1 MALRVRGAS
10 PVRPRRPS
18 AWSALAALA
27 LLVVASLFASAVTA
41 SPTFNDSS
49 PTSRPPLSNSSLVVV
64 QVISRHGTRAPNP
77 VVDKLCPADR
87 ENLALYGSLRITLA
101 GLTGTGMRELF
112 ALGVFARQQYM
123 ERTYPGFIS
132 KYFNDQEV
140 YFRAVGEDRTI
151 QSAVAMAQA
160 MYPAG
165 SAPVG
170 YSAELASPV
179 PVYTMPNELDSL
191 LEVRKE
197 GCKARLE
204 KDAAEWDRTEGVA
217 LYKAN
222 QPLLAQLHKLCNISD
237 LNKQLPAVGG
247 DYNYGDALKDI
258 TDAWTFDMIEGFQMQ
273 PGLNVS
279 ALLQFRSLAVA
290 QLLGRIIGTDEQR
303 TYMNGAL
310 PERMLDN
317 FLFSV
322 WNQGPQRD
330 RARALK
336 MFLYHGHREM
346 TYALAAMLG
355 INFDIKF
362 PALPKGGI
370 PPATTLFFELHYLGP
385 RDADGNIPN
394 AFAAAG
400 MANPYEEA
408 GLKIQLDSKEAKPL
422 PWDRK
427 SASQTVR
434 IQPEHSHDNGAVA
447 VPAAPASSSAPPAPA
462 AATVAKE
469 KSSAKAAAAFG
480 ADQLNHGSGIRFRLP
495 AKSND
500 TAADDSAFKYLPRP
514 PAKKKEELLPNGET
528 AKEAAAEWRPAPPT
542 DGYVVR
548 VLLWHPCGDD
558 DGEPSTS
565 GKEKSSHRRAKNNHG
580 DPRTPDCP
588 AVPVAMTA
596 VCDSPA
602 EEGCT
607 LEQFSRAIH
616 ERIERTGTWDQLC
629 GVKDPKRVMADAQG
643 ITAAAAGGLVG
654 PSTAPTVTPTVT
666 PAPTQSHPVLHFLLA
681 VLLLVPLV
689 GLSYLGFIKYRQL
702 DYAEPPTA
710 VDHADREL
718 PDHVLGFRNGAGSAA
733 AGDEESVPLND
744 RRVY

>member
-1 MALRVRGAS
+1 MAAVAMI
-10 PVRPRRPS
+10 V
-18 AWSALAALA
+18 A
-27 LLVVASLFASAVTA
+27 ASLLASASAVSA
-41 SPTFNDSS
+41 SPTFND
-49 PTSRPPLSNSSLVVV
+49 TSATARPPLSNSSLVVV

-87 ENLALYGSLRITLA
+87 ENLALYSSLRITLA

-123 ERTYPGFIS
+123 ERTYPGFLS
-132 KYFNDQEV
+132 KYFNDAEI

-160 MYPAG
+160 MFPAG

-197 GCKARLE
+197 GCKARLA

-222 QPLLAQLHKLCNISD
+222 QPLLAQLHRLCNISD
-237 LNKQLPAVGG
+237 LNKRLPAVGG
-247 DYNYGDALKDI
+247 DYNYGDAIKDI

-279 ALLQFRSLAVA
+279 ALLQFRRLAVT
-290 QLLGRIIGTDEQR
+290 QLLGRIIGTDEQL

-355 INFDIKF
+355 IHFDIKF

-408 GLKIQLDSKEAKPL
+408 GLKIKLDSKEAKPL

-427 SASQTVR
+427 SASQAVH

-447 VPAAPASSSAPPAPA
+447 VPAPRGSASSPAPASQSPPPASA
-462 AATVAKE
+462 SVAKE
-469 KSSAKAAAAFG
+469 KSSARAAAAFG

-495 AKSND
+495 AKSNAS
-500 TAADDSAFKYLPRP
+500 AADDSAFKYLPRP
-514 PAKKKEELLPNGET
+514 AAKKKEELLPNGET
-528 AKEAAAEWRPAPPT
+528 AKEAAGEWRPAPPT

-565 GKEKSSHRRAKNNHG
+565 GKEKSSHRRSKNNHG

-643 ITAAAAGGLVG
+643 IAAAAAGGLGGSLVG
-654 PSTAPTVTPTVT
+654 PAAATTVTPTPT
-666 PAPTQSHPVLHFLLA
+666 PAATQSHPLLQFLLA

-689 GLSYLGFIKYRQL
+689 GLSYLGFIKYRQM

-710 VDHADREL
+710 VDHADREMA
-718 PDHVLGFRNGAGSAA
+718 DHVLGFRSGAGAAA